1 MPSVLVLYW
10 SKTGNTKKVAE
21 RIYTTVQ
28 AQGLPAEIHEITES
42 LEIPFLDYN
51 LIFCGAP
58 VYAFLPPDVVKR
70 FLKKQLPASNPTQ
83 PAAPELPGHAAVV
96 FCTYGGGHTGMREA
110 IPALKYM
117 GQFFEHAGIRV
128 VDEWAVVGEFPGADP
143 EYNTAG
149 RLGDISGRPSE
160 QDLQEIEGKVTGLLK
175 QLKNMLV

>member
-1 MPSVLVLYW
+1 MPNVLVLYW

-28 AQGLPAEIHEITES
+28 SQNLSVEIREITES
-42 LEIPFLDYN
+42 LEINVLEYH
-51 LIFCGAP
+51 LVFCGAP
-58 VYAFLPPDVVKR
+58 VYAFLPPDAVKH

-96 FCTYGGGHTGMREA
+96 FCTYGGGHTGVREA

-128 VDEWAVVGEFPGADP
+128 VDEWAVVGEFQDAGP

-160 QDLQEIEGKVTGLLK
+160 QDLQEIAGKVKGLLK
-175 QLKNMLV
+175 QLQDVLA

>member
-1 MPSVLVLYW
+1 MPKILVLYW
-10 SKTGNTKKVAE
+10 SKTGNTKKVAD
-21 RIYTTVQ
+21 RIHTTVQ
-28 AQGLPAEIHEITES
+28 TLGLPVDTYEITEA
-42 LEIPFLDYN
+42 LEIPFLDYH

-58 VYAFLPPDVVKR
+58 VYAFLPPDAVKH

-96 FCTYGGGHTGMREA
+96 FCTYGGGHTGVREA

-128 VDEWAVVGEFPGADP
+128 VDEWAVVGEFQSAGP

-149 RLGDISGRPSE
+149 RLGDINGRPGD
-160 QDLQEIEGKVTGLLK
+160 QDLQEIAGKVAGLLK
-175 QLKNMLV
+175 QLKDVLV